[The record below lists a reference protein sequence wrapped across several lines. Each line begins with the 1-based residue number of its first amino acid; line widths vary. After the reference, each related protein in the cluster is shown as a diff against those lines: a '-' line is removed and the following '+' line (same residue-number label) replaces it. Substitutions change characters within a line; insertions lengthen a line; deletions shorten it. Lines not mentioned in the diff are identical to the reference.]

1 MFKRAK
7 IGASPKG
14 ECLKQVERLIMKYK
28 ESAKEYLTK
37 SSLGE
42 KFEYNDI
49 DYLDDGLFGGE
60 MYEGIGRFGEYG
72 ERGYR
77 NEEDEE
83 VLDLYFEEKEE
94 RLHVSVSYYFAN
106 MLIIATPRDPRGENT
121 VSVYQDFTL
130 VGWIIGEDQEALATH
145 LVDNYKNSA
154 AVFPLE
160 GIDLTNTERMITMVI
175 PETKPSGAIRL
186 NWDLISQS

>member
-1 MFKRAK
+1 LFKRAK

-14 ECLKQVERLIMKYK
+14 ECLKEAERLIMKYK
-28 ESAKEYLTK
+28 ESAKEYLSR

-49 DYLDDGLFGGE
+49 DHLDDGLFGGE
-60 MYEGIGRFGEYG
+60 MYEGMGRLGEYG

-94 RLHVSVSYYFAN
+94 RLHISVSYHFAN

-121 VSVYQDFTL
+121 VSVYQDFSL
-130 VGWIIGEDQEALATH
+130 VGWIIGKDQATLAAH
-145 LVDNYKNSA
+145 LVDHYKNCS

-160 GIDLTNTERMITMVI
+160 GIDLTNTERRITMVI
-175 PETKPSGAIRL
+175 PKTKPSGAIRL
-186 NWDLISQS
+186 NWDSISES